1 MKPILFCLLFFIKA
15 SRNWYIKQM
24 DVVTA
29 FLYGLLNKIVYIE
42 QAHGFVQNVIVCQL
56 KRTLYR
62 LKQAP
67 RV

>member
-1 MKPILFCLLFFIKA
+1 
-15 SRNWYIKQM
+15 M

-67 RV
+67 RVWYSVIRDFLKEKDFITTNFD